1 MSLLI
6 LATSSCVLDIFVAC
20 IVKIVISWFFL
31 ESNEEQILRKDL
43 INTKKEMNSI
53 SIVDEFSKYAKL
65 QRKYI
70 KLQAIAKQQI
80 NARSTSK
87 FKLELFLTYGAWII
101 NGIFASVLL
110 LFFRKDPVLI
120 FPTGYLWPLEP
131 ILSWPTQVAGGI
143 SLPAWIVLVKL
154 TISSNYRM
162 IIL

>member
-101 NGIFASVLL
+101 NERSCSYISY
-110 LFFRKDPVLI
+110 R
-120 FPTGYLWPLEP
+120 
-131 ILSWPTQVAGGI
+131 LSLAP
-143 SLPAWIVLVKL
+143 
-154 TISSNYRM
+154 
-162 IIL
+162 

>member
-1 MSLLI
+1 MGGMRQPTAAWQPFSLYVVNCFR
-6 LATSSCVLDIFVAC
+6 SFFC
-20 IVKIVISWFFL
+20 IYYLVFNFVISWFFL

-101 NGIFASVLL
+101 NG
-110 LFFRKDPVLI
+110 
-120 FPTGYLWPLEP
+120 YLWPLEP